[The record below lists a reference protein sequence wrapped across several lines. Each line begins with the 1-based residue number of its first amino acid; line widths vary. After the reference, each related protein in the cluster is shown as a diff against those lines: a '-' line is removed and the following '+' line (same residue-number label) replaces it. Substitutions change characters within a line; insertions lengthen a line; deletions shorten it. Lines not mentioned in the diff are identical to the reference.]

1 MNINKHISR
10 AVTMMLCMAMV
21 FSSFRSVNAAEVT
34 VSGNVVYADNT
45 ENSTEWTEGESR
57 YEDVEVIYHQASS
70 YHVTIPKTIVLGA
83 DKRSAY
89 SIRVEGDIAANEQV
103 CVVPVDGIGDT
114 EVLDFYMHDQTEG
127 STKDAVLAEINQ
139 SKFYWDSSEAA
150 ASYEETDNHIVA
162 EGLSAGSWEGIFQM
176 EISLRADTSHI
187 HNYVGTVTKEPT
199 CTEAGEKT
207 YICDCGDSYTEVI
220 DAKGHNYKDGECTDC
235 GDKDP
240 DHTHSYTESITK
252 EPTCTEEGEKTYTC
266 GCGDSY
272 TEEIPAKG
280 HNYKDG
286 ICSECG
292 EKDPD
297 HKHSYTESI
306 TKEPTCTE
314 AGEKTYT
321 CGCGDSYTEVIP
333 ATGEHHYVDGTCTD
347 CGAVEDPY
355 AVAPANEQL
364 NWNYTLNDN
373 DDTITLNY
381 YITRAGAS
389 SNVIVYSS
397 YELNG
402 KRYQTKIGNHTSG
415 MKNYMLTG
423 KAIISVTFGN
433 NIDLSDTTDIN
444 GMFYNCQH
452 LIKVDLGDNFNA
464 SNVRNMADMFKWC
477 PKLTKINFG
486 SGFNTDNVTNMSNMF
501 SGCRALTELDLRSFD
516 TANVTDMSYM
526 FTGCSQLID
535 IDFGDNFNTS
545 NVKNME
551 DMFSYNNALIRLNL
565 NGFDTSNV
573 TNMYRMFHKCIV
585 LTELDLSSFDTS
597 HVEKMSSMFGS
608 CYQLAKI
615 NFGNNFAINAE
626 DMSYMFYNCTSLK
639 ELDLSNFNTCKAN
652 NMDSMFYGC
661 NSLAAINFGDNFD
674 VSNVTNMS
682 NMFFSCSAL
691 TTLDLSGFHTLNVT
705 NMQQMFSNCSN
716 LKTIYADKILWV
728 ITKANRTNMFYNCG
742 TSSVTYK

>member
-10 AVTMMLCMAMV
+10 AVSMMLCMAMV

-127 STKDAVLAEINQ
+127 SKKDAVPAEINQ

-176 EISLRADTSHI
+176 EISLRTDTSHI

-207 YICDCGDSYTEVI
+207 YTCDCGDSYTETI

-355 AVAPANEQL
+355 AVGSNQDLMYWYYKLDETNNTVTLTKFKSGTANPV
-364 NWNYTLNDN
+364 
-373 DDTITLNY
+373 
-381 YITRAGAS
+381 A
-389 SNVIVYSS
+389 YSS

-402 KRYQTKIGNHTSG
+402 KVYRTKIGNAG
-415 MKNYMLTG
+415 ANYSTG
-423 KAIISVTFGN
+423 LLYNTQIATVAFGN
-433 NIDLSDTTDIN
+433 NIDFSDTTN
-444 GMFYNCQH
+444 MNYMFMNC
-452 LIKVDLGDNFNA
+452 
-464 SNVRNMADMFKWC
+464 S
-477 PKLTKINFG
+477 
-486 SGFNTDNVTNMSNMF
+486 
-501 SGCRALTELDLRSFD
+501 ALT
-516 TANVTDMSYM
+516 T
-526 FTGCSQLID
+526 
-535 IDFGDNFNTS
+535 IDFGSNFDTS
-545 NVKNME
+545 NVTSMASMFQNCQALE
-551 DMFSYNNALIRLNL
+551 DVDVS
-565 NGFDTSNV
+565 GFDTSNV
-573 TNMYRMFHKCIV
+573 TNMTFMFSRCKM
-585 LTELDLSSFDTS
+585 LKSLDVSSFDTGNVVSMKDMFCNCDILESINVSNFNTGNVTDMDGMFS
-597 HVEKMSSMFGS
+597 HCPLLTDINIENFDTHNVESMCGTFGDIGMERIDISKWDTGKVKTMSSMFGDS
-608 CYQLAKI
+608 KNLTYVDMGNLNLSSII
-615 NFGNNFAINAE
+615 NFQN
-626 DMSYMFYNCTSLK
+626 MFYNCSSLK
-639 ELDLSNFNTCKAN
+639 GVNWENTRLRTADLNRGETFKMDYMFDSCSSLESLDLSSWDTSK
-652 NMDSMFYGC
+652 
-661 NSLAAINFGDNFD
+661 
-674 VSNVTNMS
+674 VTNME
-682 NMFFSCSAL
+682 
-691 TTLDLSGFHTLNVT
+691 
-705 NMQQMFSNCSN
+705 QMFCRCSN
-716 LKTIYADKILWV
+716 LKTIYVDQNLWKRAY
-728 ITKANRTNMFYNCG
+728 TSTNMFSGCG
-742 TSSVTYK
+742 TNTVTYK

>member
-10 AVTMMLCMAMV
+10 AVSMILCMAMV
-21 FSSFRSVNAAEVT
+21 FSSFRSVNATEVT

-45 ENSTEWTEGESR
+45 DNYAKGDTGESR
-57 YEDVEVIYHQASS
+57 YEDIEVTYNQGSS
-70 YHVTIPKTIVLGA
+70 YYVTIPKTIVLGA
-83 DKRSAY
+83 DKQSSY
-89 SIRVEGDIAANEQV
+89 SIKVEGDIAANEQV

-114 EVLDFYMHDQTEG
+114 EVLDFYMNDQTSG

-162 EGLSAGSWEGIFQM
+162 EGLSAGSWKGIFQM
-176 EISLRADTSHI
+176 EISLRTDTSHI
-187 HNYVGTVTKEPT
+187 HNYVGEITKEPTCTEAGEKTYTCDCGDSYTETIDAKGHHYENGECTNCREKDPDHKHSYTESITKEPT

-207 YICDCGDSYTEVI
+207 YI
-220 DAKGHNYKDGECTDC
+220 
-235 GDKDP
+235 
-240 DHTHSYTESITK
+240 
-252 EPTCTEEGEKTYTC
+252 C

-292 EKDPD
+292 EKDPA

-355 AVAPANEQL
+355 AVAPANAYL
-364 NWNYTLNDN
+364 DWNYTLNDN
-373 DDTITLNY
+373 DNTITLNY
-381 YITRAGAS
+381 FLSRAGYS
-389 SNVIVYSS
+389 PNVIVYSS

-402 KRYQTKIGNHTSG
+402 KRYQTKIGNYSNG
-415 MKNYMLTG
+415 MKYYMLMTRAV
-423 KAIISVTFGN
+423 KSVTFGN
-433 NIDLSDTTDIN
+433 NIDLSDTTDISN
-444 GMFYNCQH
+444 MFSNCQY
-452 LIKVDLGDNFNA
+452 LTSVDFGDNFDTGH
-464 SNVRNMADMFKWC
+464 VINMSSMFKTC
-477 PKLTKINFG
+477 PKLTKIDFG
-486 SGFNTDNVTNMSNMF
+486 NRFNTSSVTNMSHMF
-501 SGCRALTELDLRSFD
+501 DSCPVLTELDLRCFD
-516 TANVTDMSYM
+516 TGHVEDMGYM
-526 FTGCSQLID
+526 FTNCPKLTD
-535 IDFGDNFNTS
+535 IDFGDNF
-545 NVKNME
+545 
-551 DMFSYNNALIRLNL
+551 
-565 NGFDTSNV
+565 DTSNV
-573 TNMYRMFHKCIV
+573 INMNNMFSYCKALTGFDISGFNTSKVTDMGSMFFNCLV
-585 LTELDLSSFDTS
+585 LTELDLSSLDTS
-597 HVEKMSSMFGS
+597 HVEKMNSMFGRCS
-608 CYQLAKI
+608 QLAKI
-615 NFGNNFAINAE
+615 NFGNDFAINAE
-626 DMSYMFYNCTSLK
+626 DMNYMFYDCTSLK

-652 NMDSMFYGC
+652 NMDSMFCGC
-661 NSLAAINFGDNFD
+661 SSLAAINFGDNFD

-691 TTLDLSGFHTLNVT
+691 ITLDLSGFHTLNVT

-716 LKTIYADKILWV
+716 LKTIYADKNLWI

>member
-10 AVTMMLCMAMV
+10 AVSMILCMAMV
-21 FSSFRSVNAAEVT
+21 FSSFRSVNATEVT

-127 STKDAVLAEINQ
+127 SKKDAVPAEINQ

-176 EISLRADTSHI
+176 EISLRTDTSHI

-355 AVAPANEQL
+355 AVGSNQDLMYWYYKLDETNNTVTLTKFKSGTANPV
-364 NWNYTLNDN
+364 
-373 DDTITLNY
+373 
-381 YITRAGAS
+381 A
-389 SNVIVYSS
+389 YSS

-402 KRYQTKIGNHTSG
+402 KVYRTKIGNAG
-415 MKNYMLTG
+415 ANYSTG
-423 KAIISVTFGN
+423 LLYNTQIATVAFGN
-433 NIDLSDTTDIN
+433 NIDFSDTTN
-444 GMFYNCQH
+444 MNYMFMNC
-452 LIKVDLGDNFNA
+452 
-464 SNVRNMADMFKWC
+464 S
-477 PKLTKINFG
+477 
-486 SGFNTDNVTNMSNMF
+486 
-501 SGCRALTELDLRSFD
+501 ALT
-516 TANVTDMSYM
+516 T
-526 FTGCSQLID
+526 
-535 IDFGDNFNTS
+535 IDFGSNFDTS
-545 NVKNME
+545 NVTSMASMFQNCQALE
-551 DMFSYNNALIRLNL
+551 DVDVS
-565 NGFDTSNV
+565 GFDTSNV
-573 TNMYRMFHKCIV
+573 TNMTFMFSRCKM
-585 LTELDLSSFDTS
+585 LKSLDVSSFDTGNVVSMKDMFCNCDILESINVSNFNTGNVTDMDGMFS
-597 HVEKMSSMFGS
+597 HCPLLTDINIENFDTHNVESMCGTFGDIGMERIDISKWDTGKVKTMSSMFGDS
-608 CYQLAKI
+608 KNLTYVDMGNLNLSSII
-615 NFGNNFAINAE
+615 NFQN
-626 DMSYMFYNCTSLK
+626 MFYNCSSLK
-639 ELDLSNFNTCKAN
+639 GVNLENTRLRTADLNRGETFKMDYMFDSCSSLESLDLSSWDTSK
-652 NMDSMFYGC
+652 
-661 NSLAAINFGDNFD
+661 
-674 VSNVTNMS
+674 VTNME
-682 NMFFSCSAL
+682 
-691 TTLDLSGFHTLNVT
+691 
-705 NMQQMFSNCSN
+705 QMFCRCSN
-716 LKTIYADKILWV
+716 LKTIYVDQNLWKRAY
-728 ITKANRTNMFYNCG
+728 TSTNMFSGCG
-742 TSSVTYK
+742 TNTVTYK